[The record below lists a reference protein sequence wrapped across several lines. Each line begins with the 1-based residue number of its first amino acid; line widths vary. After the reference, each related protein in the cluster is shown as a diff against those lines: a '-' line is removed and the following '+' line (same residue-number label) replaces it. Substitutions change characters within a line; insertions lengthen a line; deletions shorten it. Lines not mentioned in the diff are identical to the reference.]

1 MDTMVLEKPRR
12 IGVVT
17 KVKEPQQK
25 TLADIFGKLKRGI
38 DGVEYQTSARNEWKA
53 GGVPKGKRIER
64 ELTPEEEK
72 TAFLYTAKL
81 NAVKMLAN
89 YTE

>member
-1 MDTMVLEKPRR
+1 MDTM
-12 IGVVT
+12 
-17 KVKEPQQK
+17 
-25 TLADIFGKLKRGI
+25 ALKRPKAPHLAKFATPF
-38 DGVEYQTSARNEWKA
+38 DGTPFYLDALYGDA
-53 GGVPKGKRIER
+53 PKGEKIER

-72 TAFLYTAKL
+72 TAFLCTAKL